1 LRLPPSGDLD
11 EALGTSKWMV
21 KKATAD
27 IVGRGAATALKNG
40 TISLV
45 GPDNAQSEEA
55 PKANGGGCSS
65 HKLEW

>member
-1 LRLPPSGDLD
+1 
-11 EALGTSKWMV
+11 MV